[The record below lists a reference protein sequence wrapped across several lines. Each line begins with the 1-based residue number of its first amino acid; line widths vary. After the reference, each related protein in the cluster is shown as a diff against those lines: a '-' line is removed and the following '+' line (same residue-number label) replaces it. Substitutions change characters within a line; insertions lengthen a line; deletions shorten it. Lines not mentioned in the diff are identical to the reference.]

1 MSVGSFKA
9 NSTPD
14 PPRLLVVDDEDAIL
28 ETMSFTFMDDYEVIT
43 TNDARRGLEIL
54 VEKAP
59 VAVVLTDQ
67 RMPHMTGVEFLRE
80 VYARHPDTVRI
91 MLTGFADSDATI
103 QAIND
108 GHIYA
113 YLDKPWEPAELKQT
127 VKNAVEHFSLTVEN
141 RRLIENLGRANQFLE
156 AVMDRF
162 DVGAI
167 ALDTAGIIQ
176 AINQAARKYLEMEDD
191 PMGIGIGEILVR
203 QGLENV
209 AEAVAGVSEEMSG
222 SFEDLEVGIAGESHK
237 LRISSRS
244 LESREGD
251 RLGRVILFKEISHEP
266 LRRRFEERLVAL
278 SQLGDGLRDEF
289 VSTLDE
295 LSKLAEQ
302 VVGSGVTSPDMAL
315 LSERVTRTQTAIT
328 SWLEIDDLMCRD
340 DFPDAQLLIERMRLA
355 NKRWPQSVEMPE
367 RVLTLAKRVESYY
380 ESGENPKRRVL

>member
-1 MSVGSFKA
+1 
-9 NSTPD
+9 
-14 PPRLLVVDDEDAIL
+14 
-28 ETMSFTFMDDYEVIT
+28 
-43 TNDARRGLEIL
+43 
-54 VEKAP
+54 
-59 VAVVLTDQ
+59 
-67 RMPHMTGVEFLRE
+67 
-80 VYARHPDTVRI
+80 

-113 YLDKPWEPAELKQT
+113 YLDKPWEPAELKQM
-127 VKNAVEHFSLTVEN
+127 VKNAVEHFSLTAEN
-141 RRLIENLGRANQFLE
+141 RRLIENLGRANRFLE